1 MDEAGGGAMVWGCRS
16 IGRVG
21 SGLGVTSRW
30 TGNFRDAELGFGLV
44 QSVGG
49 ATRRLDEGKRM

>member
-1 MDEAGGGAMVWGCRS
+1 MNDAGGGAMVWGCRS
-16 IGRVG
+16 IGRVS
-21 SGLGVTSRW
+21 SGWGTSRGA
-30 TGNFRDAELGFGLV
+30 GNFRDAELGFGLV